1 MKLEDIINKNLY
13 EAEIDD
19 VVVIEEGIFSVSP
32 VVAALAFKDNVV
44 DKLSTKMEKISHPV
58 SSAVGNISAAAEK
71 IKAKTIG
78 RSGNKDDD
86 TVYALTK
93 EQKKIM
99 AQIYR
104 KYGAEMVNEIS
115 KFRQNVMVPYS
126 IIKRSVSKNRM
137 LSNKE
142 VLGMTKEDYFKY
154 RESGRKK
161 IEKKGSYFKDHD
173 DLNKKQIE
181 AREALE
187 DAEEKY
193 NSFKNGKLI
202 DLSAANIE
210 KILDEAGLGRKNL
223 GGWTDVELEKT
234 STEIE
239 KTLNLLKDENRAEGD
254 AVRVTGRKN
263 SYKAGRLS
271 RAHLELYLKN
281 LQERG
286 YSYAKGEKTEDS
298 NHHGSFKDA
307 FALYALRREEIK
319 KIRGSSL
326 NKDYI
331 KFYDKVLG
339 DAIAAAKKIYEEKY
353 NNFISLK
360 GSVELNSF
368 EKKIWGRKSTG
379 KEYSGNIDDWY
390 LKIKP
395 EDFGETKY
403 FAKSE
408 KIIQAEKEMDR
419 LLKQL
424 ERKLKSVMS
433 EEDIALCRKY
443 RLFNN
448 FLTVKELRNPGAMFK
463 GAGEISKGQNSNS
476 SSEDFGERL
485 KEALSK
491 DYNSIRDLEIER
503 DKIKKDAKGK
513 KLSGEEKEL
522 LKQLEGRINPK
533 GSSKI
538 TKVDR
543 NKINNVIEK
552 INNTTY
558 TGKTQALD
566 DQKELEDTISDF
578 REVNG
583 EEELKQFEASINR
596 AKGKLAAFLEGK

>member
-32 VVAALAFKDNVV
+32 VIAALAFKDSVV

-193 NSFKNGKLI
+193 NNFKNGKLI

-463 GAGEISKGQNSNS
+463 GAGEISKGQSSSN

>member
-19 VVVIEEGIFSVSP
+19 IVVIEEGIFSVSP

-193 NSFKNGKLI
+193 NNFKNGKLI

-263 SYKAGRLS
+263 SYKAGHLS

-463 GAGEISKGQNSNS
+463 GVGEISKGQSSND

>member
-115 KFRQNVMVPYS
+115 KFRQDVMVPYS

-463 GAGEISKGQNSNS
+463 GAGEISKGQNSNN

>member
-19 VVVIEEGIFSVSP
+19 IVVIEEGIFSVSP

-193 NSFKNGKLI
+193 NNFKNGKLI

-263 SYKAGRLS
+263 SYKAGHLS

-463 GAGEISKGQNSNS
+463 GAGEISKGQSSND

>member
-115 KFRQNVMVPYS
+115 KFRQDVMVPYS

-463 GAGEISKGQNSNS
+463 GAGEISKGQNSSS

>member
-32 VVAALAFKDNVV
+32 VVAALAFKDSVV

-193 NSFKNGKLI
+193 NNFKNGKLI

-463 GAGEISKGQNSNS
+463 GTGEISKGQSSSN

-543 NKINNVIEK
+543 NKINNIIEK

>member
-115 KFRQNVMVPYS
+115 KFRQDVMVPYS

-463 GAGEISKGQNSNS
+463 GAGEISKGQSSNS

-491 DYNSIRDLEIER
+491 DYNSIRDLETER

>member
-58 SSAVGNISAAAEK
+58 SSAVGNIFAAAEK

-115 KFRQNVMVPYS
+115 KFRQDVMVPYS

-239 KTLNLLKDENRAEGD
+239 KTLNLLKDENRVEGD

-463 GAGEISKGQNSNS
+463 GAGEISKGQSSNS

-491 DYNSIRDLEIER
+491 DYNSIRDLETER

>member
-32 VVAALAFKDNVV
+32 VVAALAFKDSVV

-193 NSFKNGKLI
+193 NNFKNGKLI

-463 GAGEISKGQNSNS
+463 GAGEISKGQSSNS

-543 NKINNVIEK
+543 NKINNIIEK